1 MEVKPLITDKIYDTL
16 GIISGMGNM
25 TCEYL
30 FNEIIENTYAEN
42 DRDHLDIIIVNHASM
57 PDRTEAIIADETDE
71 IVYKLY
77 RDFVGQYRPIDK

>member
-1 MEVKPLITDKIYDTL
+1 MA
-16 GIISGMGNM
+16 
-25 TCEYL
+25 CEYL

-71 IVYKLY
+71 IVLCNLW
-77 RDFVGQYRPIDK
+77 I

>member
-16 GIISGMGNM
+16 GIIGGMGSM
-25 TCEYL
+25 ACEYL

-57 PDRTEAIIADETDE
+57 RIRGYPFGR
-71 IVYKLY
+71 Y
-77 RDFVGQYRPIDK
+77 RRHRRLGAVRKR